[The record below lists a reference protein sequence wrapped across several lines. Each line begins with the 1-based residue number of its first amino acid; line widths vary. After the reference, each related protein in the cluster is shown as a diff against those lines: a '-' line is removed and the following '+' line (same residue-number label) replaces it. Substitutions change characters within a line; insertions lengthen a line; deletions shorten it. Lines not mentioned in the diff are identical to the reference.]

1 MCVGLIKW
9 ELIDKFLRW
18 SFFVVFLLLALTS
31 CQKSSPKN
39 WKGNYLYFEKPVK
52 AIADYYQVMNWELS
66 LDSLA
71 NDRIYGKLKINGQQT
86 FVDIAVYGKIEEEK
100 LSIKS
105 LSSEDNLDINET
117 LFQISYKRDSVLETT
132 WQKLQP
138 KLKKSIQKSCSN
150 CFSKVN

>member
-1 MCVGLIKW
+1 M
-9 ELIDKFLRW
+9 KFRNFL
-18 SFFVVFLLLALTS
+18 VIALLLALTS
-31 CQKSSPKN
+31 CQKTNPKK

-71 NDRIYGKLKINGQQT
+71 NDKIYGSLKINGQQT
-86 FVDIAVYGKIEEEK
+86 FEDIAIYGKMDGEK
-100 LSIKS
+100 LTIKS
-105 LSSEDNLDINET
+105 LSTEESLDRNET
-117 LFQISYKRDSVLETT
+117 LFQFSYKKDSVLETT

-138 KLKKSIQKSCSN
+138 KLKQSTQKSCSN